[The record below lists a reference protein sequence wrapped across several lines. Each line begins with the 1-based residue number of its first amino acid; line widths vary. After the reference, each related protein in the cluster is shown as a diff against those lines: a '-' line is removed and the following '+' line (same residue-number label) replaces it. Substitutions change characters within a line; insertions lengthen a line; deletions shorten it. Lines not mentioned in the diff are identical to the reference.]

1 MKIERLEMLEKSIND
16 AGYLFIEKWVTEN
29 SIYGKPDQ
37 RAMEVWCQDAENG
50 RFEDSAIIEMCQFN
64 TVSGH
69 TETLMIPIEY
79 FRVYDCT
86 D

>member
-1 MKIERLEMLEKSIND
+1 MLIKSIND
-16 AGYLFIEKWVTEN
+16 VGYLFIEEWVTEN

-37 RAMEVWCQDAENG
+37 RAMEAWCQDAEAG
-50 RFEDSAIIEMCQFN
+50 RLEDDPIIEMCQFN

>member
-1 MKIERLEMLEKSIND
+1 MLEKSIND
-16 AGYLFIEKWVTEN
+16 AGYLFIEKWVSEK

-37 RAMEVWCQDAENG
+37 RAMEAWCQDAENG

-69 TETLMIPIEY
+69 TEILMIPIEY